1 MTISREVHIMLHII
15 GLSFIYY
22 GCGSNGRGKPF
33 EKEQDSQKDEKSK
46 TGIQM
51 TSEPEEQ
58 RMEEPH
64 E

>member
-1 MTISREVHIMLHII
+1 MLHII